1 MMSEPF
7 HFELATVLLQP
18 PPLVRIFFWHQL
30 LLLVGGDFAIVE
42 AMDESKGVPD
52 SQQTDLVTE
61 VIPESLFERGLRRMK
76 LRKGYVGTLERV

>member
-1 MMSEPF
+1 MLSEPF

-42 AMDESKGVPD
+42 AMDESEGVPD
-52 SQQTDLVTE
+52 GQQTDLVAK
-61 VIPESLFERGLRRMK
+61 VVPESLFERSLRRMK
-76 LRKGYVGTLERV
+76 LRKGYVGTPECV